1 MGCGSDKGE
10 QTSNAAA
17 AAVNKQPHKE
27 KQSRAAAAAAQR
39 LLHPRLLLLLLLLT
53 TVCAQS
59 CLGLNYVIPTMLQFH
74 IFLSIFMLL
83 HSSFFVNPVYTSGQR
98 LFDPVCKEECE
109 YNTGTSDCSVWWWW
123 WWWGSATDAPPSVP
137 PP

>member
-39 LLHPRLLLLLLLLT
+39 LLHPRLLLLLLLLLLT

-74 IFLSIFMLL
+74 IFFSIYAFAFLL
-83 HSSFFVNPVYTSGQR
+83 FRESCLYVWTKIMRSSLQR
-98 LFDPVCKEECE
+98 RV
-109 YNTGTSDCSVWWWW
+109 
-123 WWWGSATDAPPSVP
+123 
-137 PP
+137 